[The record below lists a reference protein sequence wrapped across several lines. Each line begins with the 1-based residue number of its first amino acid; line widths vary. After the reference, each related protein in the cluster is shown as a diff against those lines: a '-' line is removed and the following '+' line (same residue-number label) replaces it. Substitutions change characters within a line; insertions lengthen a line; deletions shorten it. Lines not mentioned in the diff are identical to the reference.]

1 MQRIGQS
8 LVPRHGG
15 PKRRGSE
22 GRRFFVFLQRKR
34 GEGFQFKRFFFWGGE
49 EVLFS

>member
-22 GRRFFVFLQRKR
+22 GRRFFVFCKENGGKGSNLSVFFLGGGR
-34 GEGFQFKRFFFWGGE
+34 G
-49 EVLFS
+49 VV

>member
-22 GRRFFVFLQRKR
+22 GRPFFVFFKEN
-34 GEGFQFKRFFFWGGE
+34 GEGFQFKRCFFGGGRG
-49 EVLFS
+49 VVV

>member
-8 LVPRHGG
+8 LVPRHGA

-22 GRRFFVFLQRKR
+22 GRRCFVFCKEN
-34 GEGFQFKRFFFWGGE
+34 GEGFQFKRFFLGGGRG
-49 EVLFS
+49 VVV